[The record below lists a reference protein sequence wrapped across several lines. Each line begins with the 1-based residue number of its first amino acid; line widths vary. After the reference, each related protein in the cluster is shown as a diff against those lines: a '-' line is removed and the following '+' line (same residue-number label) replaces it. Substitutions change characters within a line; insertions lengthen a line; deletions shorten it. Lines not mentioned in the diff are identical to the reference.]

1 MKNYLKKFTTVLIL
15 LSIIT
20 TISSCEKDSTIDD
33 LSVSNL
39 LSDSDL
45 VQQIKNSDLT
55 EINFNSLPQSSKSTI
70 VRNYVSNGNSLNTS
84 FESPSLGYK
93 VNLVG
98 QGRKVDVFFNTEG
111 RELNGEDEGE
121 EEDTDSCW
129 VYTFPITYVM
139 SDGTQILIE
148 SENDYTQLE
157 NWYSSNPNLE
167 PGFSFVF
174 PITIQYGEGQST
186 TIGSEEEL
194 GMWEENNCN
203 SGEDE
208 DEGEDEGEG
217 EGEDDGEDEGEDDGE
232 DDGEGEDNG

>member
-1 MKNYLKKFTTVLIL
+1 MKKYKKVKMKKYLKITTVLIL

-20 TISSCEKDSTIDD
+20 TISSCEKVS
-33 LSVSNL
+33 SVS
-39 LSDSDL
+39 SDYDL
-45 VQQIKNSDLT
+45 IQQIKNSDLT
-55 EINFNSLPQSSKSTI
+55 DIDFTSLPQSSKSTI
-70 VRNYVSNGNSLNTS
+70 VRNYVSNGDSPNKS

-98 QGRKVDVFFNTEG
+98 QGRTVDVFFNTEG

-121 EEDTDSCW
+121 GDEGEGEDYTDRCW
-129 VYTFPITYVM
+129 VYTYPITYVM
-139 SDGTQILIE
+139 SDGTEILIE
-148 SENDYTQLE
+148 DENDYTQVE
-157 NWYSSNPNLE
+157 NWYLSNPNLE

-194 GMWEENNCN
+194 GVWEENNCN
-203 SGEDE
+203 SE
-208 DEGEDEGEG
+208 
-217 EGEDDGEDEGEDDGE
+217 EDDGE

>member
-1 MKNYLKKFTTVLIL
+1 MNKYLKNLTPVLIL
-15 LSIIT
+15 FSIM
-20 TISSCEKDSTIDD
+20 ISIWSCEKDSIF
-33 LSVSNL
+33 

-45 VQQIKNSDLT
+45 IQQIQNSKLT
-55 EINFNSLPQSSKSTI
+55 EINFNSLPQLSKSTI
-70 VRNYVSNGNSLNTS
+70 VSNYVSNGDSPKTS

-121 EEDTDSCW
+121 EYTDSCW

-148 SENDYTQLE
+148 NENDYTQVE
-157 NWYSSNPNLE
+157 NWYLSNPNLE

-194 GMWEENNCN
+194 GVWEENNCN
-203 SGEDE
+203 SGEGE
-208 DEGEDEGEG
+208 EEGDV
-217 EGEDDGEDEGEDDGE
+217 
-232 DDGEGEDNG
+232 DNG

>member
-1 MKNYLKKFTTVLIL
+1 MKNCFKKVTPIFL
-15 LSIIT
+15 LFSIMMST
-20 TISSCEKDSTIDD
+20 WSCEKDSTIDD

-45 VQQIKNSDLT
+45 IQQIKDSDLRVIDFT
-55 EINFNSLPQSSKSTI
+55 SLPESSKSTI
-70 VRNYVSNGNSLNTS
+70 VSNYVSNGDSPNTS

-98 QGRKVDVFFNTEG
+98 QGRKIDVFFNTEG

-121 EEDTDSCW
+121 EYTDSCW
-129 VYTFPITYVM
+129 VYTYPITYNM

-148 SENDYTQLE
+148 SENDYTQVE

-167 PGFSFVF
+167 PGFGFVF

-194 GMWEENNCN
+194 GVWEENNCN
-203 SGEDE
+203 SEEG
-208 DEGEDEGEG
+208 GEDEG
-217 EGEDDGEDEGEDDGE
+217 DG
-232 DDGEGEDNG
+232 DNG

>member
-1 MKNYLKKFTTVLIL
+1 MKNCLKKLTPIFL
-15 LSIIT
+15 LFSIM
-20 TISSCEKDSTIDD
+20 ISTWSCEKDSTIDD

-45 VQQIKNSDLT
+45 IQQIKDSDLRVIDFT
-55 EINFNSLPQSSKSTI
+55 SLPESSKSTI
-70 VRNYVSNGNSLNTS
+70 VSNYVSNGDSPNTS

-93 VNLVG
+93 VSLVG

-121 EEDTDSCW
+121 EYTDSCW
-129 VYTFPITYVM
+129 VYTYPITYNM

-148 SENDYTQLE
+148 SENDYTQVE

-186 TIGSEEEL
+186 TIGSEVEL
-194 GMWEENNCN
+194 GVWEENNCN
-203 SGEDE
+203 SEEG
-208 DEGEDEGEG
+208 GEDEG
-217 EGEDDGEDEGEDDGE
+217 DV
-232 DDGEGEDNG
+232 DNG

>member
-1 MKNYLKKFTTVLIL
+1 MKKYFKNLTPVLIL
-15 LSIIT
+15 FSIM
-20 TISSCEKDSTIDD
+20 ISIWSCEKDSIF
-33 LSVSNL
+33 

-45 VQQIKNSDLT
+45 IQQIQNSKLT
-55 EINFNSLPQSSKSTI
+55 EINFNSLPQLSKSII
-70 VRNYVSNGNSLNTS
+70 VSNYVSNGDSPKTS

-121 EEDTDSCW
+121 EYTDSCW

-148 SENDYTQLE
+148 NENDYTQVE
-157 NWYSSNPNLE
+157 NWYLSNPNLE

-194 GMWEENNCN
+194 GVWEENNCN
-203 SGEDE
+203 SGEGE
-208 DEGEDEGEG
+208 EEGDV
-217 EGEDDGEDEGEDDGE
+217 
-232 DDGEGEDNG
+232 DNG